1 MFRKILRKK
10 LVLESL
16 YIWRLSS
23 KVTPVLLFSSEFC
36 RFFED
41 TYLVENLRTVTS
53 DRGYFSRS
61 VWGNSKKYGRS
72 GFLSFDLPSTPLFS
86 LVRFRAP
93 PSNRKVRSSHP
104 LSLNFYTCEV
114 QRKEINNEYE
124 YLWLNSACL
133 LRSHSGIFINWTPLV
148 HGKSVR
154 YMEKSALQ
162 RVHLKIRSLQK

>member
-36 RFFED
+36 RFFKD

-61 VWGNSKKYGRS
+61 VWGNSKKYIRS
-72 GFLSFDLPSTPLFS
+72 RFPSFDSPSTPLFS

-93 PSNRKVRSSHP
+93 LPPLQPQGTFVLARTHP

-114 QRKEINNEYE
+114 
-124 YLWLNSACL
+124 
-133 LRSHSGIFINWTPLV
+133 
-148 HGKSVR
+148 
-154 YMEKSALQ
+154 
-162 RVHLKIRSLQK
+162 

>member
-36 RFFED
+36 RFFKD

-61 VWGNSKKYGRS
+61 VWGNSKKYIRS
-72 GFLSFDLPSTPLFS
+72 RFPSFDSPSTPLFS

-93 PSNRKVRSSHP
+93 LPPSIRKVRSSWLELT
-104 LSLNFYTCEV
+104 LSPSISILAKFRGKKLIMST
-114 QRKEINNEYE
+114 
-124 YLWLNSACL
+124 S
-133 LRSHSGIFINWTPLV
+133 IF
-148 HGKSVR
+148 G
-154 YMEKSALQ
+154 
-162 RVHLKIRSLQK
+162 

>member
-36 RFFED
+36 RFFKD

-61 VWGNSKKYGRS
+61 VWGNSKKYVRS
-72 GFLSFDLPSTPLFS
+72 GFPSFDLPSTPLFS

-93 PSNRKVRSSHP
+93 PSNRKVRSSWLELT
-104 LSLNFYTCEV
+104 LSPSISILAKFRGKKLIMST
-114 QRKEINNEYE
+114 
-124 YLWLNSACL
+124 S
-133 LRSHSGIFINWTPLV
+133 IF
-148 HGKSVR
+148 G
-154 YMEKSALQ
+154 
-162 RVHLKIRSLQK
+162 

>member
-23 KVTPVLLFSSEFC
+23 KVTPVLSFSSFLFC
-36 RFFED
+36 RFFKD

-61 VWGNSKKYGRS
+61 VWGNPKKYIRS
-72 GFLSFDLPSTPLFS
+72 RFPSFDWPSTPLFS

-93 PSNRKVRSSHP
+93 LPPLPPLQPQGTFVLARTHP

-114 QRKEINNEYE
+114 
-124 YLWLNSACL
+124 
-133 LRSHSGIFINWTPLV
+133 
-148 HGKSVR
+148 
-154 YMEKSALQ
+154 
-162 RVHLKIRSLQK
+162 